1 MSRLL
6 NVGCGN
12 VFHPDWVNLDAAPS
26 APEVTAH
33 DLRRGIPYADES
45 FDAVYGS
52 HVLEHL
58 EPCAAARL
66 LRECLRILKPEGI
79 ARLVV
84 PDLEAI
90 AGLYLRS
97 LEGALAG
104 DAQARQRYD
113 WIMLELYDQAVRTV
127 PGGAMGAHLRGT
139 MDGKQAEFVAS
150 RIGDEALTPVPY
162 NRRAVSR
169 LAKAVSLLRRSAAG
183 AGAFFFLGTEAAKR
197 CAKACSGAAAKCTN
211 GCTIASPC
219 GARSRAPD
227 SPTRAYAPSTKV
239 GSPASPATGSKPGTA
254 AHANRTLC
262 TSKRKSAGAPEAAQT
277 NAPILHALRS

>member
-113 WIMLELYDQAVRTV
+113 WMMLELYDQAVRTV

-183 AGAFFFLGTEAAKR
+183 AGAFFFLGTEGREALREGLFRRSGEVHQWMYDRFSLRRALESAGFSDAR
-197 CAKACSGAAAKCTN
+197 VCAVDESRIPGFARYGLETRN
-211 GCTIASPC
+211 GR
-219 GARSRAPD
+219 ARKPD
-227 SPTRAYAPSTKV
+227 SLYVEAQKRR
-239 GSPASPATGSKPGTA
+239 
-254 AHANRTLC
+254 RT
-262 TSKRKSAGAPEAAQT
+262 
-277 NAPILHALRS
+277 